1 MTRLHFQPIQGKNVD
16 IINAILHHKELALV
30 DEALYRKLY
39 VVVDELVTN
48 IVNYAY
54 PDGEND
60 YLDVEILHGEKFV
73 TIRFH
78 DGGIPFNP
86 LEKAPPDTTL
96 PMSQR
101 PIGGLGILLVVQKVD
116 TIAYEYIDSENVLT
130 ITLKKYSAGKP
141 AGSD

>member
-1 MTRLHFQPIQGKNVD
+1 MTRLHFQPIQGKNVE
-16 IINAILHHKELALV
+16 IINAMLHHKELASV

-54 PDGEND
+54 PNGEND
-60 YLDVEILHGEKFV
+60 YLDVEIMHDKELL
-73 TIRFH
+73 TIRFR
-78 DGGIPFNP
+78 DGGVPFNP
-86 LEKAPPDTTL
+86 LEKAPSDITL
-96 PMSQR
+96 PMDQR

-130 ITLKKYSAGKP
+130 ISFKITRIK
-141 AGSD
+141 

>member
-1 MTRLHFQPIQGKNVD
+1 MTRLHFQPIQGKSVD
-16 IINAILHHKELALV
+16 IINAILHHKELALM

-39 VVVDELVTN
+39 VVVGELVTN

-60 YLDVEILHGEKFV
+60 YLDVEIMHGEKLV

-86 LEKAPPDTTL
+86 LEKAPSDITL
-96 PMSQR
+96 PMDQR

-116 TIAYEYIDSENVLT
+116 AIAYEYINGENVLT
-130 ITLKKYSAGKP
+130 ISFKITRIK
-141 AGSD
+141 

>member
-54 PDGEND
+54 PDGKND
-60 YLDVEILHGEKFV
+60 YLDVEIKHDEELL
-73 TIRFH
+73 TIRFRW
-78 DGGIPFNP
+78 
-86 LEKAPPDTTL
+86 
-96 PMSQR
+96 S
-101 PIGGLGILLVVQKVD
+101 
-116 TIAYEYIDSENVLT
+116 
-130 ITLKKYSAGKP
+130 
-141 AGSD
+141 

>member
-39 VVVDELVTN
+39 VVVGELVTN

-60 YLDVEILHGEKFV
+60 YLDVEIMHDKELL
-73 TIRFH
+73 TIRFR
-78 DGGIPFNP
+78 DGGVPFNP
-86 LEKAPPDTTL
+86 LEKDPPDITL

-130 ITLKKYSAGKP
+130 ISFKKQ
-141 AGSD
+141 

>member
-60 YLDVEILHGEKFV
+60 YLDVEIMHGEKFV

-86 LEKAPPDTTL
+86 LEKAPSDITL
-96 PMSQR
+96 PMDQR

-116 TIAYEYIDSENVLT
+116 AIAYEYINGENVLT
-130 ITLKKYSAGKP
+130 ISFKITRIK
-141 AGSD
+141 

>member
-1 MTRLHFQPIQGKNVD
+1 MIRIHFQPILGKNVD

-54 PDGEND
+54 PNGEND
-60 YLDVEILHGEKFV
+60 YLDVEIMHDKELL
-73 TIRFH
+73 TIRFR
-78 DGGIPFNP
+78 DGGVPFNP
-86 LEKAPPDTTL
+86 LEKAPSDITL
-96 PMSQR
+96 PMDQR

-116 TIAYEYIDSENVLT
+116 AIAYEYINGENVLT
-130 ITLKKYSAGKP
+130 ISFKITRIK
-141 AGSD
+141 

>member
-1 MTRLHFQPIQGKNVD
+1 MTRLHFQPIQGKNVE
-16 IINAILHHKELALV
+16 IINAMLHHKELASV

-54 PDGEND
+54 PNGEND
-60 YLDVEILHGEKFV
+60 YLDVEIMHDKELL
-73 TIRFH
+73 TIRFR
-78 DGGIPFNP
+78 DGGVPFNP
-86 LEKAPPDTTL
+86 LEKAPSDITL
-96 PMSQR
+96 PMDQR

-130 ITLKKYSAGKP
+130 ISFKKQ
-141 AGSD
+141 

>member
-1 MTRLHFQPIQGKNVD
+1 MTRLHFQPILGKNVE
-16 IINAILHHKELALV
+16 IINAMLHHKELASV
-30 DEALYRKLY
+30 DEVLYRKLN

-54 PDGEND
+54 PNGEND
-60 YLDVEILHGEKFV
+60 YLDVEIMHGEKFV

-86 LEKAPPDTTL
+86 LEKAPSDITL
-96 PMSQR
+96 PMDQR

-116 TIAYEYIDSENVLT
+116 AIAYEYINGENVLT
-130 ITLKKYSAGKP
+130 ISFKITRIK
-141 AGSD
+141 

>member
-16 IINAILHHKELALV
+16 IINAILHHKELASV
-30 DEALYRKLY
+30 DEVLYRKLN

-54 PDGEND
+54 PNGEND

-86 LEKAPPDTTL
+86 LEKVPPDTTL

-101 PIGGLGILLVVQKVD
+101 PIGGLGLLLVVKKVD

-130 ITLKKYSAGKP
+130 ISFKKQ
-141 AGSD
+141 

>member
-1 MTRLHFQPIQGKNVD
+1 MIRIHFQPILGKNVE
-16 IINAILHHKELALV
+16 IINAMLHHKELASV

-60 YLDVEILHGEKFV
+60 YLDVEIMHDKELL
-73 TIRFH
+73 TIRFR
-78 DGGIPFNP
+78 DGGVPFNP
-86 LEKAPPDTTL
+86 LEKAPPDITL
-96 PMSQR
+96 PMDQR

-116 TIAYEYIDSENVLT
+116 AIAYEYINGENVLT
-130 ITLKKYSAGKP
+130 ISFKITRIK
-141 AGSD
+141 

>member
-54 PDGEND
+54 PNGEND
-60 YLDVEILHGEKFV
+60 YLDVEIMHDKELL
-73 TIRFH
+73 TIRFR
-78 DGGIPFNP
+78 DGGVPFNP
-86 LEKAPPDTTL
+86 LEKAPSDITL
-96 PMSQR
+96 PMDQR

-116 TIAYEYIDSENVLT
+116 AIAYEYINGENVLT
-130 ITLKKYSAGKP
+130 ISFKITRIK
-141 AGSD
+141 

>member
-16 IINAILHHKELALV
+16 IINAILHHKELALM

-54 PDGEND
+54 PNGEND
-60 YLDVEILHGEKFV
+60 YLDVEIMHGEKLV

-86 LEKAPPDTTL
+86 LEKDPPDITL

-130 ITLKKYSAGKP
+130 ISFKKQ
-141 AGSD
+141 

>member
-1 MTRLHFQPIQGKNVD
+1 MTRLHFQPIQGKSVD
-16 IINAILHHKELALV
+16 IINAILHHKELASV
-30 DEALYRKLY
+30 DEVLYRKLN

-54 PDGEND
+54 PNGEND
-60 YLDVEILHGEKFV
+60 YLDVEIMHGEKLV

-86 LEKAPPDTTL
+86 LEKDPPDITL

-130 ITLKKYSAGKP
+130 ISFKITRIK
-141 AGSD
+141 

>member
-1 MTRLHFQPIQGKNVD
+1 MTRLHFQPILGKNVE
-16 IINAILHHKELALV
+16 IINAMLHHKELASV

-54 PDGEND
+54 PNGEND
-60 YLDVEILHGEKFV
+60 YLDVEIMHDKELL
-73 TIRFH
+73 TIRFR
-78 DGGIPFNP
+78 DGGVPFNP
-86 LEKAPPDTTL
+86 LEKAPSDITL
-96 PMSQR
+96 PMDQR

-130 ITLKKYSAGKP
+130 ISFKKQ
-141 AGSD
+141 

>member
-1 MTRLHFQPIQGKNVD
+1 MTRLHFQPIQGKSVD
-16 IINAILHHKELALV
+16 IINAILHHKELASV
-30 DEALYRKLY
+30 DEVLYRKLN

-54 PDGEND
+54 PNGEND
-60 YLDVEILHGEKFV
+60 YLDVEIMHGEKFV

-86 LEKAPPDTTL
+86 LEKAPSDITL
-96 PMSQR
+96 PMDQR

-116 TIAYEYIDSENVLT
+116 AIAYEYINGENVLT
-130 ITLKKYSAGKP
+130 ISFKITRIK
-141 AGSD
+141 

>member
-16 IINAILHHKELALV
+16 IINAILHHKELASV

-54 PDGEND
+54 PNGEND
-60 YLDVEILHGEKFV
+60 YLDVEIMHDKELL
-73 TIRFH
+73 TIRFR
-78 DGGIPFNP
+78 DGGVPFNP
-86 LEKAPPDTTL
+86 LEKAPSDITL
-96 PMSQR
+96 PMDQR

-116 TIAYEYIDSENVLT
+116 AIAYEYINGENVLT
-130 ITLKKYSAGKP
+130 ISFKITRIK
-141 AGSD
+141 

>member
-86 LEKAPPDTTL
+86 LEKAPSDITL
-96 PMSQR
+96 PMDQR

-116 TIAYEYIDSENVLT
+116 AIAYEYINGENVLT
-130 ITLKKYSAGKP
+130 ISFKITRIK
-141 AGSD
+141 

>member
-54 PDGEND
+54 PNGEND
-60 YLDVEILHGEKFV
+60 YLDVEIMHDKELL
-73 TIRFH
+73 TIRFR
-78 DGGIPFNP
+78 DGGVPFNP
-86 LEKAPPDTTL
+86 LEKAPSDITL
-96 PMSQR
+96 PMDQR

-130 ITLKKYSAGKP
+130 ISFKKQ
-141 AGSD
+141 

>member
-1 MTRLHFQPIQGKNVD
+1 MIRIHFQPILGKNVD
-16 IINAILHHKELALV
+16 IINAILHHKELASV

-54 PDGEND
+54 PNGEND
-60 YLDVEILHGEKFV
+60 YLDVEIMHDKELL
-73 TIRFH
+73 TIRFR
-78 DGGIPFNP
+78 DGGVPFNP
-86 LEKAPPDTTL
+86 LEKAPSDITL
-96 PMSQR
+96 PMDQR

-130 ITLKKYSAGKP
+130 ISFKKQ
-141 AGSD
+141 